1 MMAELF
7 KRVQEGYTQYIT
19 YGKYLVLVF
28 AALIYLWNQKKE
40 KTKPLL
46 LYGICSLFLV
56 IFAPTAMALV
66 KYQTYYYDYP
76 WLFGLVP
83 VTILIAWGAVCF
95 LMECRKTAA
104 ESKSGKKIGIL
115 SVVLLLGILFLCGN
129 MTGSVNGKKKSA
141 NEAEQA
147 LQSTEEILSLVH
159 EKSANADNIC
169 IWGPKEALEYM
180 RAVDPAVTLLY
191 GRTMWEPSLG
201 GYTYDT
207 YSEEQNA
214 LYQWMEDLVQ
224 NAENA
229 GTAEMVVQDA
239 APEEGAEL
247 QEAEQT
253 AYLEAADAYFKT
265 AFSWGV
271 TCIVLPE
278 NTADVL
284 MLQLEKS
291 AEEAGY
297 VTTFGKA
304 GDYQIWMIERER
316 DE

>member
-83 VTILIAWGAVCF
+83 VTVLIAWGAVCF

-129 MTGSVNGKKKSA
+129 MTGSVNGKKKTA
-141 NEAEQA
+141 EEAEQA

-169 IWGPKEALEYM
+169 IWGPKEVLEYM
-180 RAVDPAVTLLY
+180 RAVDPSVTLLY

-229 GTAEMVVQDA
+229 ET
-239 APEEGAEL
+239 
-247 QEAEQT
+247 
-253 AYLEAADAYFKT
+253 ADAYFKT

-284 MLQLEKS
+284 TLQLEKS

>member
-40 KTKPLL
+40 KTRPLL

-83 VTILIAWGAVCF
+83 VTVLIAWGAVCF

-129 MTGSVNGKKKSA
+129 MTGSVNGKKKTA
-141 NEAEQA
+141 EEAEQA
-147 LQSTEEILSLVH
+147 LQSTKEILSLVH

-169 IWGPKEALEYM
+169 IWGPKEVLEYV
-180 RAVDPAVTLLY
+180 RAVDPSVTLLY

-224 NAENA
+224 DAENA
-229 GTAEMVVQDA
+229 GT
-239 APEEGAEL
+239 
-247 QEAEQT
+247 
-253 AYLEAADAYFKT
+253 ADAYFKT

-284 MLQLEKS
+284 TLQLEKS

>member
-83 VTILIAWGAVCF
+83 VTVLIAWGAVCF
-95 LMECRKTAA
+95 LMECRKTAE

-129 MTGSVNGKKKSA
+129 MTGSVNGKKKTA
-141 NEAEQA
+141 EEAEQA

-169 IWGPKEALEYM
+169 IWGPKEVLEYM
-180 RAVDPAVTLLY
+180 RAVDPSVTLLY

-229 GTAEMVVQDA
+229 GTA
-239 APEEGAEL
+239 
-247 QEAEQT
+247 
-253 AYLEAADAYFKT
+253 DAYFKT

-284 MLQLEKS
+284 TLQLEKS

>member
-1 MMAELF
+1 
-7 KRVQEGYTQYIT
+7 
-19 YGKYLVLVF
+19 
-28 AALIYLWNQKKE
+28 
-40 KTKPLL
+40 
-46 LYGICSLFLV
+46 
-56 IFAPTAMALV
+56 MALV

-83 VTILIAWGAVCF
+83 VTVLIAWGAVCF

-129 MTGSVNGKKKSA
+129 MTGSVNGKKKTVD
-141 NEAEQA
+141 EAEQA

-284 MLQLEKS
+284 TLQLEKS

>member
-40 KTKPLL
+40 KTRPLL

-56 IFAPTAMALV
+56 VFAPTAMALV

-83 VTILIAWGAVCF
+83 VTVLIAWGAVCF

-129 MTGSVNGKKKSA
+129 MTGSVNGKKKTA
-141 NEAEQA
+141 EEAEQA
-147 LQSTEEILSLVH
+147 LQSTKEILSLVH

-169 IWGPKEALEYM
+169 IWGPKEVLEYV
-180 RAVDPAVTLLY
+180 RAVDPSVTLLY

-224 NAENA
+224 DAENA
-229 GTAEMVVQDA
+229 GT
-239 APEEGAEL
+239 
-247 QEAEQT
+247 
-253 AYLEAADAYFKT
+253 ADAYFKT

-284 MLQLEKS
+284 TIQLEKS

>member
-40 KTKPLL
+40 KTRPLL

-83 VTILIAWGAVCF
+83 VTVLIAWGAVCF

-129 MTGSVNGKKKSA
+129 MTGSVNGKKKTA
-141 NEAEQA
+141 DEAEQA

-169 IWGPKEALEYM
+169 IWGPKEVLEYM
-180 RAVDPAVTLLY
+180 RAVDPSVTLLY

-239 APEEGAEL
+239 ENAG
-247 QEAEQT
+247 T
-253 AYLEAADAYFKT
+253 ADAYFKT

-284 MLQLEKS
+284 TLRLEKS

>member
-40 KTKPLL
+40 KTRPLL

-83 VTILIAWGAVCF
+83 VTVLIAWGAVCF
-95 LMECRKTAA
+95 LMECRKTAS

-129 MTGSVNGKKKSA
+129 MTGSVNGKKKTA
-141 NEAEQA
+141 DEAEQA

-169 IWGPKEALEYM
+169 IWGPKEVLEYM
-180 RAVDPAVTLLY
+180 RAVDPSVTLLY

-229 GTAEMVVQDA
+229 GTA
-239 APEEGAEL
+239 
-247 QEAEQT
+247 
-253 AYLEAADAYFKT
+253 DAYFKT

-284 MLQLEKS
+284 TLQLEKS

>member
-83 VTILIAWGAVCF
+83 VTALIAWGAVCF
-95 LMECRKTAA
+95 LIECRKTAT
-104 ESKSGKKIGIL
+104 ESKSGKRIGIL
-115 SVVLLLGILFLCGN
+115 SIVLLLGVLFLSGN
-129 MTGSVNGKKKSA
+129 MTGSVNGKKRTA

-147 LQSTEEILSLVH
+147 LQSTEEILRFVH

-180 RAVDPAVTLLY
+180 RAVDPSVTLLY

-224 NAENA
+224 DAENA
-229 GTAEMVVQDA
+229 GT
-239 APEEGAEL
+239 
-247 QEAEQT
+247 
-253 AYLEAADAYFKT
+253 ADAYFKT

-284 MLQLEKS
+284 TLQLEKS

>member
-46 LYGICSLFLV
+46 LYGVCSLFLV
-56 IFAPTAMALV
+56 IFAPTAMVLV

-83 VTILIAWGAVCF
+83 VTVLIAWGAVCF

-129 MTGSVNGKKKSA
+129 MIGSVNGKKKTA
-141 NEAEQA
+141 EEAEQA

-169 IWGPKEALEYM
+169 IWGPKEVLEYM
-180 RAVDPAVTLLY
+180 RAVDPSVTLLY

-239 APEEGAEL
+239 ENAG
-247 QEAEQT
+247 T
-253 AYLEAADAYFKT
+253 ADAYFKT

-284 MLQLEKS
+284 TIQLEKS

>member
-1 MMAELF
+1 
-7 KRVQEGYTQYIT
+7 
-19 YGKYLVLVF
+19 
-28 AALIYLWNQKKE
+28 
-40 KTKPLL
+40 
-46 LYGICSLFLV
+46 
-56 IFAPTAMALV
+56 
-66 KYQTYYYDYP
+66 
-76 WLFGLVP
+76 
-83 VTILIAWGAVCF
+83 
-95 LMECRKTAA
+95 MECRKTAA

-129 MTGSVNGKKKSA
+129 MTGSVNGKKKTA
-141 NEAEQA
+141 EEAEQV
-147 LQSTEEILSLVH
+147 LQSTEKILSLVH

-169 IWGPKEALEYM
+169 IWGPKEVLEYM
-180 RAVDPAVTLLY
+180 RAVDPSVTLLY

-214 LYQWMEDLVQ
+214 LYQWMEELVQ

-229 GTAEMVVQDA
+229 GT
-239 APEEGAEL
+239 
-247 QEAEQT
+247 
-253 AYLEAADAYFKT
+253 ADAYFKT

-284 MLQLEKS
+284 TLQLEKS

-304 GDYQIWMIERER
+304 GDYQIWLIERER

>member
-40 KTKPLL
+40 KTRPLL

-83 VTILIAWGAVCF
+83 VTVLIAWGAVCF
-95 LMECRKTAA
+95 LMECRKTAS

-129 MTGSVNGKKKSA
+129 MTGSVNGKKKTTD
-141 NEAEQA
+141 EAEQA

-169 IWGPKEALEYM
+169 IWGPKEVLEYM
-180 RAVDPAVTLLY
+180 RAVDPSVTLLY

-239 APEEGAEL
+239 ENAG
-247 QEAEQT
+247 T
-253 AYLEAADAYFKT
+253 ADAYFKT

-284 MLQLEKS
+284 TLRLEKS

>member
-28 AALIYLWNQKKE
+28 AALLYLWNQTKE

-83 VTILIAWGAVCF
+83 VTVLIAWGVVCF
-95 LMECRKTAA
+95 LLECRKKAA
-104 ESKSGKKIGIL
+104 EDKSGKRIGIL

-129 MTGSVNGKKKSA
+129 MTGSVNGKKKTA

-159 EKSANADNIC
+159 EKAANADNIC
-169 IWGPKEALEYM
+169 IWGPKTALEYM
-180 RAVDPAVTLLY
+180 RAIDPTVTLLY

-207 YSEEQNA
+207 YSEEQTA
-214 LYQWMEDLVQ
+214 LYQWMEELVQ

-229 GTAEMVVQDA
+229 GTA
-239 APEEGAEL
+239 
-247 QEAEQT
+247 
-253 AYLEAADAYFKT
+253 EAADAYFKT

-271 TCIVLPE
+271 TSIVLPE
-278 NTADVL
+278 NVSTKL
-284 MLQLEKS
+284 TSQLEKS

-297 VTTFGKA
+297 VTDVGRA
-304 GDYQIWMIERER
+304 GGYQVWLIEREK